1 MRPHT
6 RAGGVFGPEI
16 DERSGLRVAQRE
28 PMRFRPE
35 DPAPGKQPTDDPF
48 AEFPAE
54 PSVSV
59 DAPKNHDWLSEFP
72 DEKTVTRV
80 VRSKNWR
87 RLSDDVKDENG

>member
-1 MRPHT
+1 
-6 RAGGVFGPEI
+6 
-16 DERSGLRVAQRE
+16 
-28 PMRFRPE
+28 MRFRPE
-35 DPAPGKQPTDDPF
+35 DPPAGKHQTDDPF

-80 VRSKNWR
+80 VRSKTWS
-87 RLSDDVKDENG
+87 RLTDGVKDEKI